1 MLKLISSAIICTIS
15 FNSFALVDY
24 SQAASSPASN
34 VPMMKSESSN
44 VAKSANVKK
53 LSAGPS
59 GVGAGIS
66 FDSYYESQKVQGMNE
81 TGNINIIGFNSL
93 IQTPYPVYLDLSYWQ
108 GNSDAPFISN
118 DSNDQKGNPQA
129 KIGFNWLS
137 FGERSS
143 SATVDLI
150 AGYKMAASNS
160 TIASSRSDKIVG
172 VQTTKVISEVA
183 LGLGYE
189 YYLTGTPGQEDEM
202 DIGNIAKISAALM
215 WRVSPDIKMGVE
227 AVNYSIKAS
236 DAERDSKLKKDISFS
251 YLAPQL
257 ALGLSPFVGLEL
269 GAKFR
274 VKKIPNAY
282 EYTETKIYDL
292 RGAFGNSLFAK
303 LNLSI

>member
-1 MLKLISSAIICTIS
+1 MYKFISSAILTTLT
-15 FNSFALVDY
+15 FNLYALVDY
-24 SQAASSPASN
+24 SQSSSAPAPAA
-34 VPMMKSESSN
+34 PMMKSEGSASS
-44 VAKSANVKK
+44 KGANVKK

-66 FDSYYESQKVQGMNE
+66 FDSYYESQKVQGKE
-81 TGNINIIGFNSL
+81 QTGNINIIGFNSL

-118 DSNDQKGNPQA
+118 DSSDQKGNPQV
-129 KIGFNWLS
+129 KVGFNWLS
-137 FGERSS
+137 FGDKAS

-189 YYLTGTPGQEDEM
+189 YYLTGTPSQEEEM
-202 DIGNIAKISAALM
+202 DIGNIGKFTAALM

-227 AVNYSIKAS
+227 AVNYTIKAS
-236 DAERDSKLKKDISFS
+236 DAERDPKLKNDLSFS
-251 YLAPQL
+251 YLSPQL

-282 EYTETKIYDL
+282 EYTDTKIYDL